1 MEGIPRHWSLEI
13 FMSQVKVWIPLQ
25 ISSPIMTN
33 FRSYFWPCLYHVSVI
48 HSMLETRTSSC
59 INITQPSSQFPTQW
73 GATTRNFR
81 PFQKDYG
88 ATAGQPAW
96 IPRAEGWENFFN
108 KDLLMNKNCHWIHL
122 PFFFFGGILRQCE
135 DLWNGKRCKSG
146 KIWYLFFQWPKM
158 SEVTL
163 SESNSE
169 DFIPTCYCHEVKPN
183 RPRRFGVKRTSV
195 FQQVGDGEARLVD
208 CAGFVSCPCCIA
220 CLCRAPQMSK
230 NWSTAS
236 SRWRKPQK
244 KLRPWAVFCAVFW
257 VLCLDQRQVFFVW
270 QVQNYNGW
278 MDGWLRWDL
287 SICVICIQPLRMSWR
302 QADGHFLETL
312 SSEWSLCSLASRGC
326 DLDPCFVLALLRIQ
340 AYHRAFVA
348 FLCNCMRFHALRSPT
363 KTLVRCLQFFALGRQ
378 ACGS

>member
-122 PFFFFGGILRQCE
+122 PFFFSGEFWGNVRTFETENGVNLVKSDTYFSNGPKCQRLHFLNPIQRISSPHAIAMRWSRIVPG
-135 DLWNGKRCKSG
+135 DLGWKELLYFSKSGMGKRD
-146 KIWYLFFQWPKM
+146 LLTAQ
-158 SEVTL
+158 VL
-163 SESNSE
+163 S
-169 DFIPTCYCHEVKPN
+169 PALAVLRACAGH
-183 RPRRFGVKRTSV
+183 PRCQRTD
-195 FQQVGDGEARLVD
+195 QQLAADGENH
-208 CAGFVSCPCCIA
+208 
-220 CLCRAPQMSK
+220 K
-230 NWSTAS
+230 KS
-236 SRWRKPQK
+236 S
-244 KLRPWAVFCAVFW
+244 
-257 VLCLDQRQVFFVW
+257 
-270 QVQNYNGW
+270 G
-278 MDGWLRWDL
+278 
-287 SICVICIQPLRMSWR
+287 
-302 QADGHFLETL
+302 
-312 SSEWSLCSLASRGC
+312 
-326 DLDPCFVLALLRIQ
+326 
-340 AYHRAFVA
+340 
-348 FLCNCMRFHALRSPT
+348 
-363 KTLVRCLQFFALGRQ
+363 LGRSFVPSFGCY
-378 ACGS
+378 A